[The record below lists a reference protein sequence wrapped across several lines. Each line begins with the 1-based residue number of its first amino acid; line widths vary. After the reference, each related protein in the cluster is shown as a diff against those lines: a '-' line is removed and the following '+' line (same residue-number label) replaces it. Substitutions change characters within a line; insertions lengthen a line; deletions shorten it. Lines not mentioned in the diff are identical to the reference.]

1 MSGHIARLTG
11 GTEGGSQVRSAA
23 LRCVE
28 NDILRTPAV
37 GASSVLHRNTCIEQ
51 EHALPF

>member
-1 MSGHIARLTG
+1 M
-11 GTEGGSQVRSAA
+11 RSAA

-28 NDILRTPAV
+28 SDILRTPAG

-51 EHALPF
+51 EHALTF